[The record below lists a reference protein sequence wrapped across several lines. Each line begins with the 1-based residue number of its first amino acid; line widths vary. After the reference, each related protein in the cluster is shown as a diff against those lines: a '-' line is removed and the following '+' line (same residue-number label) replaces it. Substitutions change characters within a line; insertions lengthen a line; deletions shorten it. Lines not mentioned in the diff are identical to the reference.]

1 MKILRG
7 CIGQGEHLE
16 ANVESDWHG
25 GDRGRITH
33 LLHLVP
39 VRIPAAAFRTICSLL
54 MVCSGRLAKKALMW
68 FKLSEREK
76 KKKKAGA
83 NTFAFERATCWH
95 SQLVFLR

>member
-68 FKLSEREK
+68 FKLSEREEK
-76 KKKKAGA
+76 KKKRQEQIPLLLKGQLAG
-83 NTFAFERATCWH
+83 TVSWC
-95 SQLVFLR
+95 S